1 MKKLIV
7 PMLVVVLA
15 VTSAFTTDFS
25 KKSNEDG
32 DIIKG
37 HRKLNAEGTEC
48 QISNDCST
56 DFSLTVCKVG
66 NVLAGEQL
74 WGMDENNECTVVL
87 YKP

>member
-15 VTSAFTTDFS
+15 VASAFTTDFS
-25 KKSNEDG
+25 KDSKKELA
-32 DIIKG
+32 IVKG
-37 HRKLNAEGTEC
+37 YRQLNAEGTEC

-56 DFSLTVCKVG
+56 LFSGVVCRVG
-66 NVLAGEQL
+66 NVLAGQQL
-74 WGMDENNECTVVL
+74 WAMDENEECVVPL